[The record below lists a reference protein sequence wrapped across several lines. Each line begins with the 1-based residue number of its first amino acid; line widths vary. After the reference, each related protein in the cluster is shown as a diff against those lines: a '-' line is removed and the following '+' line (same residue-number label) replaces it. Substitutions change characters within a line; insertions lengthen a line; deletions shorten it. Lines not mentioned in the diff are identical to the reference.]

1 MNTERPTINREV
13 AQSLRA
19 VPESLRNVFDDLKPE
34 GFEWDRI
41 EAAMDVL
48 KGEKVAVSPKPP
60 EPEPTES
67 QKFFRDMYRSGQLT
81 PYQKDRPGIELKKI
95 KEAWTHPETQGQT
108 SRIMAV
114 DLAIRGGADK
124 AYNQLGPVGH
134 RAKRMAVMA
143 GTIVPNFF
151 FDVATSIP
159 SAFLIEFAKLKGNK
173 DSKTLQ
179 TGLSGLT
186 KVIEVANDKAVT
198 ALNDMAVQKLTGEKG
213 GWTHEGPDK
222 LADTLQTA
230 LDDRFKDA
238 VNGPVLE
245 SASRMLFQLPVI
257 GAVIEQGWT
266 RVSLLQERSPL
277 HKGLA
282 KAIYMGVGVAWG
294 VWREVKN
301 TDKNPKVS
309 PSAQISR
316 WLWRQTAWGKT
327 ASAEQ

>member
-1 MNTERPTINREV
+1 MSAERPTMETGKLEG
-13 AQSLRA
+13 SLRA
-19 VPESLRNVFDDLKPE
+19 IPETFKKVLDDVKPE
-34 GFEWDRI
+34 GLDWQRI

-48 KGEKVAVSPKPP
+48 KGEKIAVTPKPP

-67 QKFFRDMYRSGQLT
+67 QRFFRDMYRSGKLT
-81 PYQKDRPGIELKKI
+81 PYQKERPGIRVEAVS
-95 KEAWTHPETQGQT
+95 EAWKNPQSQGT
-108 SRIMAV
+108 DSRIMAV
-114 DLAIRGGADK
+114 DMALRGGADK
-124 AYNQLGPVGH
+124 EYNQLGDMGH
-134 RAKRMAVMA
+134 RAKRIAVMT
-143 GTIVPNFF
+143 GTIVPNFL

-159 SAFLIEFAKLKGNK
+159 SAFLIESAKLKGNK
-173 DSKTLQ
+173 ESKTFM

-245 SASRMLFQLPVI
+245 SVSRMLFQVPVI
-257 GAVIEQGWT
+257 GALIEQGWT
-266 RVSLLQERSPL
+266 RVSLLQETSPL

-282 KAIYMGVGVAWG
+282 KAVYMGVGVAWG

-301 TDKNPKVS
+301 VDKNPKAS
-309 PSAQISR
+309 PSARISR
-316 WLWRQTAWGKT
+316 WLWVRTPWGKPVNQ
-327 ASAEQ
+327 E